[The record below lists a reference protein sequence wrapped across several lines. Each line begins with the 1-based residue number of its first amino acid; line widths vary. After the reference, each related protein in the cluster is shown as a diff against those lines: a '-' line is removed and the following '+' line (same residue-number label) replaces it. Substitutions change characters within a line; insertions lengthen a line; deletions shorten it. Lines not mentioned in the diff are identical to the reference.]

1 MDKDCVAC
9 VSCPDILATNNLVD
23 IEQDNL
29 DHCHDDELDWAG
41 CANDHTKADQN
52 TGTGKVSS
60 DQTDDVDINE
70 RAVGV
75 AIFVMD
81 KLKSKF

>member
-1 MDKDCVAC
+1 MDKDCVSR
-9 VSCPDILATNNLVD
+9 VSGPDVLATNDLVD

-29 DHCHDDELDWAG
+29 DHGHDDQLDRAG
-41 CANDHTKADQN
+41 CANDHTEADQN

-70 RAVGV
+70 RPVRVAVL
-75 AIFVMD
+75 VMD
-81 KLKSKF
+81 MLK